1 MKGTSAF
8 KKNLFAQSDDP
19 WVQVRVPCQEGI
31 SDKDIY
37 AFRAHDIKSL
47 RGFGPAHTLMKLQ
60 DGQEFLIAFSY
71 ETAMAKLDQPDGGRI
86 DFIEATMIE
95 GKDALVKKLKEEF
108 RRAQELLKEPDIAA
122 VTITAFVRAS
132 QRSDFVPFTFAGKD
146 IRLSDIKEGN
156 SIHGGPT
163 VNLSLYPPAE
173 TPFGNGEVIIEGK
186 LEEFRRFCREAI
198 EKGATAVDIAEYSM
212 QKFKDMSPAE
222 ARRRHEQK
230 SSP

>member
-1 MKGTSAF
+1 MKGASAF

-19 WVQVRVPCQEGI
+19 WVQVLVAGQEGI

-60 DGQEFLIAFSY
+60 DGQEFLIALGY
-71 ETAMAKLDQPDGGRI
+71 ETTMQQLDQPDGGRV
-86 DFIEATMIE
+86 DFTDVTMTE
-95 GKDALVKKLKEEF
+95 GRDALVKKLKEEF

-122 VTITAFVRAS
+122 VTIKAFVRAS
-132 QRSDFVPFTFAGKD
+132 KKSDFVPFTFAGKD
-146 IRLSDIKEGN
+146 IRLADIREGN

-163 VNLSLYPPAE
+163 VNLNLYPSAE
-173 TPFGNGEVIIEGK
+173 SPFGNGEIVIEGK
-186 LEEFRRFCREAI
+186 LEEFRRFCREAV
-198 EKGATAVDIAEYSM
+198 ERGVTDVDMTEYSM

-230 SSP
+230 STP